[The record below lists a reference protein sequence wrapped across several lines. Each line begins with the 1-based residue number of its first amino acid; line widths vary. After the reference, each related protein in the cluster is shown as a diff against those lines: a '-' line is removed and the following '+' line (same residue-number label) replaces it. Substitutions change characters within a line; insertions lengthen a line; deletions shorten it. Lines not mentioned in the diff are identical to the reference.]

1 MSHSEEFWQNVVHWR
16 RKWQPTWVFL
26 PEEPYGLYE
35 KANRY
40 DTRRWAPR
48 LEGVQYATKEEWRA
62 NTSSSGEIEAA
73 GPELEWCSAVDVFSG
88 ESNVPHYKEQC
99 WLGVWNARSMNQG
112 KLDVVKQE
120 LARVNTDIL
129 GIHELK
135 WECMCASMLSLFS
148 HVQLFATLWTVLC

>member
-1 MSHSEEFWQNVVHWR
+1 MDVAGDESKVRCREEQYCTGTWNV
-16 RKWQPTWVFL
+16 
-26 PEEPYGLYE
+26 
-35 KANRY
+35 
-40 DTRRWAPR
+40 
-48 LEGVQYATKEEWRA
+48 
-62 NTSSSGEIEAA
+62 
-73 GPELEWCSAVDVFSG
+73 
-88 ESNVPHYKEQC
+88 
-99 WLGVWNARSMNQG
+99 RSMNQG